1 MNLHIDPAVLLTII
15 QAVQNG
21 RDSVPGLQDSLLEQ
35 LKARARTMIHR
46 EHQESLAA
54 IPKA

>member
-35 LKARARTMIHR
+35 LKALARTMIHR

>member
-15 QAVQNG
+15 RAIKNG
-21 RDSVPGLQDSLLEQ
+21 RESVPGLEDSLLDVLE
-35 LKARARTMIHR
+35 ARARIAIQR